1 MNKERKEFYIPSLND
16 ETTKE
21 VVEKKEPIQESQP
34 KDKNNDFFS
43 PFLGRTPNRLADA
56 SLNSTSGTKR
66 YEDYRY
72 QNNRD
77 YGISKEKYYNDDR
90 VMTTQE
96 YLDILDDK
104 EPTRVNTPVHKTTW
118 ENLNVEEELDAP
130 KFNAPDADFE
140 EEYPLPEEDE
150 QIYEEEIV
158 EEKPA
163 PVAPKTVRRKTTRYS
178 APPLSLLSTEPFKNT
193 QKNTWADSQSEI
205 INQTFKEFGY
215 GGTVAGYI
223 CGPSVT
229 QFLVSVSAGTN
240 VSKIRSF
247 EKDLLLKLSARSIRI
262 QDPIP
267 GKSYAGIEIPNEKR
281 LNVPLGNLINN
292 PKFLQDDRKLLV
304 ALGLD
309 ITGEEVY
316 ADLTKMPHGL
326 IAGTTG
332 SGKSVCINSMIISLI
347 YRNSP
352 EELKMILVD
361 PKMVE
366 LSSYDEIPHLAMP
379 VITDPRKASAALNWA
394 VVEMD
399 KRFEVFRISHAR
411 NIQSYNEMQVE
422 YGGKIMPYIVIIIDE
437 LADLMS
443 VASAE
448 VETAIQ
454 RITQKAR
461 AAGIHLLV
469 ATQRPST
476 DVIRGTIKNNIP
488 VRAAF
493 KVASYTDS
501 NTIID
506 HSGAEKLLGL
516 GDMLFADDSGEKRL
530 QGTFVK
536 DSEIVKITNFL
547 RDRYSVSYLIE
558 EGELEEKTIAL
569 ASNDDQD
576 EIFEQV
582 ARYVVEFD
590 TGSNNRIMQEFN
602 ISFNR
607 ANRLFMKMEALGIV
621 SKTVKGKQRE
631 VLVSPSELE
640 EILKEL

>member
-1 MNKERKEFYIPSLND
+1 
-16 ETTKE
+16 
-21 VVEKKEPIQESQP
+21 
-34 KDKNNDFFS
+34 
-43 PFLGRTPNRLADA
+43 
-56 SLNSTSGTKR
+56 
-66 YEDYRY
+66 
-72 QNNRD
+72 
-77 YGISKEKYYNDDR
+77 
-90 VMTTQE
+90 
-96 YLDILDDK
+96 
-104 EPTRVNTPVHKTTW
+104 
-118 ENLNVEEELDAP
+118 
-130 KFNAPDADFE
+130 
-140 EEYPLPEEDE
+140 
-150 QIYEEEIV
+150 
-158 EEKPA
+158 
-163 PVAPKTVRRKTTRYS
+163 
-178 APPLSLLSTEPFKNT
+178 
-193 QKNTWADSQSEI
+193 
-205 INQTFKEFGY
+205 
-215 GGTVAGYI
+215 
-223 CGPSVT
+223 
-229 QFLVSVSAGTN
+229 
-240 VSKIRSF
+240 
-247 EKDLLLKLSARSIRI
+247 
-262 QDPIP
+262 
-267 GKSYAGIEIPNEKR
+267 
-281 LNVPLGNLINN
+281 
-292 PKFLQDDRKLLV
+292 
-304 ALGLD
+304 
-309 ITGEEVY
+309 
-316 ADLTKMPHGL
+316 
-326 IAGTTG
+326 
-332 SGKSVCINSMIISLI
+332 
-347 YRNSP
+347 
-352 EELKMILVD
+352 
-361 PKMVE
+361 
-366 LSSYDEIPHLAMP
+366 
-379 VITDPRKASAALNWA
+379 
-394 VVEMD
+394 
-399 KRFEVFRISHAR
+399 
-411 NIQSYNEMQVE
+411 MQVE

-506 HSGAEKLLGL
+506 HSGAEKLLGY

-558 EGELEEKTIAL
+558 EGDLEEKTIAL

-631 VLVSPSELE
+631 VLVNPSELE